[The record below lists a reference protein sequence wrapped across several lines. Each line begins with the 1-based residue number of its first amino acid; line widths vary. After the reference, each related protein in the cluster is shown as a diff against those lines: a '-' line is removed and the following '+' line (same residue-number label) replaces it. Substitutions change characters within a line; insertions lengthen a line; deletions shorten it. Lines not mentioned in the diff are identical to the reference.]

1 MIRRPPRSTLFPY
14 TTPFRSRE
22 KILLFPR
29 RDGLLPV
36 PGTLGRWHG
45 GETAFRLRRDR
56 ESAALRPEVHVSAG
70 RPRDRGKRRH
80 RGSDR
85 RGRPWG
91 SEKPTPAPPPER
103 GRLGRGT
110 GQRARPQGA
119 PTLPNQ

>member
-56 ESAALRPEVHVSAG
+56 ESAALRSEVHVAAG
-70 RPRDRGKRRH
+70 RARDRGKRRH

-85 RGRPWG
+85 RGGRRG
-91 SEKPTPAPPPER
+91 GGHPTPAAPPDRSRSEE
-103 GRLGRGT
+103 
-110 GQRARPQGA
+110 
-119 PTLPNQ
+119 